1 MTQNTYRE
9 AQSTFRDEG
18 GEYYW
23 AKQSGHP
30 QRSLIKMYI
39 PEEIP
44 LDGAKTT
51 YGSKVFVYNAGEGT
65 EQGVWIE
72 QNG

>member
-1 MTQNTYRE
+1 MIQDTYRD
-9 AQSTFRDEG
+9 AL

-44 LDGAKTT
+44 LDGAKTK
-51 YGSKVFVYNAGEGT
+51 YGNKTFVYDASD
-65 EQGVWIE
+65 GVWIE
-72 QNG
+72 HG